1 MLPPRRHDIS
11 RLEAF
16 SDAAFAFALTL
27 LVVSLDVPRSYD
39 ELIRL
44 MKGFLS
50 FACCFALLV
59 WIWHEHN
66 VFFRKCGLQDSLTV
80 FLNGVLL
87 FVVLFYVYPLKFM
100 FDSMFAMFIPDA
112 YPDLKGMSLGQL
124 SRASAIYGLGFVA
137 MFLMFALLYGHA
149 WRKRAEL
156 ELTPGEIFDLKT
168 FAGHHL
174 VSAGV
179 GAIAFL
185 VAVAAPLRFAPF
197 SPMCFALM
205 GPAHWYYGKRVEKR
219 RPEID
224 AAVREVPEQ
233 RPTGAEGDRVPQG

>member
-1 MLPPRRHDIS
+1 MLPRRRHEIS

-39 ELIRL
+39 QLIQL
-44 MKGFLS
+44 MKGFFS

-66 VFFRKCGLQDSLTV
+66 VFFRRSGLQDSMTV
-80 FLNGVLL
+80 FLNGLLL

-100 FDSMFAMFIPDA
+100 FDSMFAMMIPGA
-112 YPDLKGMSLGQL
+112 YPDLQTMSLGQL

-149 WRKRAEL
+149 YRKRVEL
-156 ELTPGEIFDLKT
+156 RLTPVEVFDIKA

-174 VSAGV
+174 ISAGV
-179 GAIAFL
+179 GVVAFL
-185 VAVAAPLRFAPF
+185 VAVLAPLRFAPL
-197 SPMCFALM
+197 SPVCFGLM
-205 GPAHWYYGKRVEKR
+205 GPAHWFFGNRMDQR
-219 RPEID
+219 RLQLMSRLEEP
-224 AAVREVPEQ
+224 AA
-233 RPTGAEGDRVPQG
+233 APQTT